1 MKASFKAG
9 LALFVAALM
18 SLAAYAQTK
27 RPMTF
32 DDLMAIKRVSDAQIS
47 PDGSRVA
54 YTVTDVDKNLNRG
67 KRSVWVVPTSGGSPQ
82 QPVNSDKNDYSPRWS
97 PDGARFA
104 FLSTREG
111 APQIFVVGGENSN
124 ETIPRKVTSVP
135 EGVSEFIWSPNGKMF
150 AFTTDVYPDCGSL
163 NCVAKRGEA
172 EEKSK
177 VKAVIADRLLFRHW
191 DSFKRGKRSHLF
203 VVSSEAGGSGSEPK
217 DLTPGDHDVPPFS
230 LGDPTAFDFAPDSSE
245 IVYACNTDKV
255 EATST
260 NNDLFIVSV
269 GGGEAKRITG
279 NNPGSDTTPRYSPDG
294 KYIAYRSQERNGY
307 ESDRFRL
314 MLYDRKAGTSKE
326 LSTGFDRWV
335 GEFVWAPNSQRIY
348 LSVEDFG
355 RETIWV
361 WQGDGIEKIFVPLI
375 FNSTGKPYIKSSV
388 PGSLPNVDSSSAGLS
403 ISADGKTL
411 AFTRSSLTTPAEVFA
426 ANSDGSGARQL
437 TQTNAALMAQLDLNP
452 AEDFEY
458 EGAKTPVVRTAK
470 LGKLKASTDIGPGK
484 AAVIHGFIIKPPQFD
499 KTKKYPM
506 VLLIH
511 GGPQGAWL
519 DSWGYRWNY
528 QMWAARGYVTVLI
541 NPHGSTG
548 YGQAFTEEISGDWG
562 GAAYEDLMKGVDH
575 LIKLGYVDPN
585 RMGAAGGSYGGYMIN
600 WILGHTDRF
609 KALVSHDGVYNLTSM
624 YATEELWFADWE
636 FKGTPW
642 DNPELYT
649 KWSPH
654 LSAKKFKTPTL
665 VVHGELDYRVP
676 VGEGLQLFSTLQR
689 KGVPSK
695 LLYYPDEGHWV
706 LKPQNSELWYKTV
719 LDWFDQWLKPSASTA
734 SR

>member
-1 MKASFKAG
+1 MKPSFKAG
-9 LALFVAALM
+9 LALFAAALL
-18 SLAAYAQTK
+18 SLTTYAQTK

-32 DDLMAIKRVSDAQIS
+32 DDLMAIKRIGDSQIS

-54 YTVTDVDKNLNRG
+54 YVVADVDKNLNRG
-67 KRSVWVVPTSGGSPQ
+67 KRSVWVVPTSGGLPQ
-82 QPVNSDKNDYSPRWS
+82 QLITSDKNDYSPRWS
-97 PDGARFA
+97 ADGKWIA

-111 APQIFVVGGENSN
+111 APQIFVAGVDGSD
-124 ETIPRKVTSVP
+124 PRKVTSVP
-135 EGVSEFIWSPNGKMF
+135 EGVGEFIWSPNGKMF
-150 AFTTDVYPDCGSL
+150 AFTTDVYPGCENL
-163 NCVAKRGEA
+163 NCVAKRSEA

-177 VKAVIADRLLFRHW
+177 VKAVIADRLLYRHW

-203 VVSSEAGGSGSEPK
+203 VVSSEGGEPK

-245 IVYACNTDKV
+245 IVFARNTEKA
-255 EATST
+255 EALST

-269 GGGEAKRITG
+269 NGGEAKRITG
-279 NNPGSDTTPRYSPDG
+279 NNSGSDTTPRYSPDV
-294 KYIAYRSQERNGY
+294 KYIAYRSQSRNGY

-326 LSTGFDRWV
+326 LSAGFDRWV
-335 GEFVWAPNSQRIY
+335 GELVWAPNSQNIFI
-348 LSVEDFG
+348 VAEDRG
-355 RETIWV
+355 RELIGV
-361 WQGDGIEKIFVPLI
+361 ASINGGIKPLI
-375 FNSTGKPYIKSSV
+375 ANTASS
-388 PGSLPNVDSSSAGLS
+388 GITLSS
-403 ISADGKTL
+403 DGKTL
-411 AFTRSSLTTPAEVFA
+411 VFTRSSLTMPTEVFA
-426 ANSDGSGARQL
+426 ANSDGSNARQL
-437 TQTNAALMAQLDLNP
+437 TQTNTALMAQLDLNP

-484 AAVIHGFIIKPPQFD
+484 AAMIHGFIVKPPQFD
-499 KTKKYPM
+499 KSKKYPM
-506 VLLIH
+506 ILLIH

-519 DSWGYRWNY
+519 DSWGYRWNA
-528 QMWAARGYVTVLI
+528 QMWATRGYVTVLI

-548 YGQAFTEEISGDWG
+548 YGQAFTEQISGEWG
-562 GAAYEDLMKGVDH
+562 GAVYEDLMKGVNH
-575 LIKLGYVDPN
+575 MIKLGYVDPN
-585 RMGAAGGSYGGYMIN
+585 RLGAAGGSYGGYMVN

-609 KALVSHDGVYNLTSM
+609 KALVSHAGVYNLTSM
-624 YATEELWFADWE
+624 YATEELWFTDWE

-642 DNPELYT
+642 GNPELYT

-654 LSAKKFKTPTL
+654 LSAKNFKTPTL
-665 VVHGELDYRVP
+665 VIHGELDYRVP

-695 LLYYPDEGHWV
+695 LLYYPDEGHWI

-719 LDWFDQWLKPSASTA
+719 LDWFDQWLKPNGSTA

>member
-1 MKASFKAG
+1 MKPSFRAG
-9 LALFVAALM
+9 LAFFVAALL
-18 SLAAYAQTK
+18 SLAAIAQTK

-32 DDLMAIKRVSDAQIS
+32 DDLTAIKRVGDAQIS
-47 PDGSRVA
+47 PDGSDVA
-54 YTVTDVDKNLNRG
+54 YVVTDVDKNLNRG
-67 KRSVWVVPTSGGSPQ
+67 KRSIWAISTYKGLNLDPIAHPLIT
-82 QPVNSDKNDYSPRWS
+82 SDKNDFSPRWS
-97 PDGARFA
+97 ADGKWIA

-111 APQIFVVGGENSN
+111 APQIFVAGADGSN
-124 ETIPRKVTSVP
+124 PRKVTSAP
-135 EGVSEFIWSPNGKMF
+135 EGVGEFIWSPDGKMF

-163 NCVAKRGEA
+163 NCVSKRSEA
-172 EEKSK
+172 EEKNK
-177 VKAVIADRLLFRHW
+177 VKAIIADRLLYRHW

-203 VVSSEAGGSGSEPK
+203 VVPSEGGEPK
-217 DLTPGDHDVPPFS
+217 DLTPGDYDVPPFS

-245 IVYACNTDKV
+245 VVFARNTDKV

-269 GGGEAKRITG
+269 SGGEAKRITG

-294 KYIAYRSQERNGY
+294 KYIAYRSQSRNGY
-307 ESDRFRL
+307 EADRFRL

-326 LSTGFDRWV
+326 ISIDFDRWV

-348 LSVEDFG
+348 LAVEDFG
-355 RETIWV
+355 RETIMV
-361 WQGDGIEKIFVPLI
+361 WQGDGVEKIFVPLI
-375 FNSTGKPYIKSSV
+375 FNSTGKPYIKSGV
-388 PGSLPNVDSSSAGLS
+388 PGSLPNADSSSAGLS

-411 AFTRSSLTTPAEVFA
+411 AFTRSSMTMPAEVFA
-426 ANSDGSGARQL
+426 AKSDGSGVRQL
-437 TQTNAALMAQLDLNP
+437 TQTNASLMAQLDLNP

-458 EGAKTPVVRTAK
+458 EGAKTPVVHTAK
-470 LGKLKASTDIGPGK
+470 LGKMKASIDIGPGK
-484 AAVIHGFIIKPPQFD
+484 ASMIHGFIVKPPQFD
-499 KTKKYPM
+499 KSKKYPM

-528 QMWAARGYVTVLI
+528 QMWAARGYVTVMI

-548 YGQAFTEEISGDWG
+548 YGQAFTEQISGDWG
-562 GAAYEDLMKGVDH
+562 GAVYEDLMKGVDH
-575 LIKLGYVDPN
+575 MIKLGYVDPN
-585 RMGAAGGSYGGYMIN
+585 RLGAAGGSYGGYMVD

-609 KALVSHDGVYNLTSM
+609 KALVSHAGVYNLTSM

-695 LLYYPDEGHWV
+695 LLYFPDEGHWV

-719 LDWFDQWLKPSASTA
+719 LDWLDQWLKPNASTA

>member
-1 MKASFKAG
+1 MKPSFKAG
-9 LALFVAALM
+9 LALFVAALL

-32 DDLMAIKRVSDAQIS
+32 DDLMAIKRVGDAQIA

-54 YTVTDVDKNLNRG
+54 YVVSDVDKNLNRG
-67 KRSVWVVPTSGGSPQ
+67 KRSVWVVTTSGGSPQ
-82 QPVNSDKNDYSPRWS
+82 QLITSDKNDYSPRWS
-97 PDGARFA
+97 ADGKSLA

-111 APQIFVVGGENSN
+111 APQIFVAGADGSN
-124 ETIPRKVTSVP
+124 PRKVTSVP
-135 EGVSEFIWSPNGKMF
+135 EGVGEFIWSPNNKLF
-150 AFTTDVYPDCGSL
+150 AFTTDVYPECQNL

-177 VKAVIADRLLFRHW
+177 VKAVITDRLLYRHW

-203 VVSSEAGGSGSEPK
+203 VVSSEGGEPK
-217 DLTPGDHDVPPFS
+217 DLTPGDYDVPPFS

-245 IVYACNTDKV
+245 IAFARNTEKA
-255 EATST
+255 EAQST

-294 KYIAYRSQERNGY
+294 KYIAYRSQQRNGY

-348 LSVEDFG
+348 LAVEDFG

-375 FNSTGKPYIKSSV
+375 FNSTGKPYIKSGV
-388 PGSLPNVDSSSAGLS
+388 PGSLPNVDSSSAGLG

-411 AFTRSSLTTPAEVFA
+411 AFTRSSMTMPAEVFA
-426 ANSDGSGARQL
+426 ANSDGSGVRQL

-470 LGKLKASTDIGPGK
+470 LGKMKATADIGPGK
-484 AAVIHGFIIKPPQFD
+484 ASMIHGFIVKPPQFD
-499 KTKKYPM
+499 KSKKYPM

-528 QMWAARGYVTVLI
+528 QMWAARGYVTVMI

-548 YGQAFTEEISGDWG
+548 YGQAFTEQISGDWG
-562 GAAYEDLMKGVDH
+562 GAVYEDLMKGVDH
-575 LIKLGYVDPN
+575 MIKLGYVDPN
-585 RMGAAGGSYGGYMIN
+585 RIGAAGGSYGGVIGE
-600 WILGHTDRF
+600 WDFGDHDRF
-609 KALVSHDGVYNLTSM
+609 Q
-624 YATEELWFADWE
+624 
-636 FKGTPW
+636 
-642 DNPELYT
+642 
-649 KWSPH
+649 
-654 LSAKKFKTPTL
+654 
-665 VVHGELDYRVP
+665 
-676 VGEGLQLFSTLQR
+676 GL
-689 KGVPSK
+689 G
-695 LLYYPDEGHWV
+695 
-706 LKPQNSELWYKTV
+706 
-719 LDWFDQWLKPSASTA
+719 SASRVDHPNHKYRA
-734 SR
+734 

>member
-1 MKASFKAG
+1 MKPSLKAG
-9 LALFVAALM
+9 LALFVAALL

-32 DDLMAIKRVSDAQIS
+32 DDLMAVKRIGEAQVS

-54 YTVTDVDKNLNRG
+54 YVVTEVDKNLNRG

-82 QPVNSDKNDYSPRWS
+82 QLITSDKNDFSPQWS
-97 PDGARFA
+97 ADGKWIA

-111 APQIFVVGGENSN
+111 APQIFVAGADGSN
-124 ETIPRKVTSVP
+124 PRKVTGAP
-135 EGVSEFIWSPNGKMF
+135 EGVGEFIWSPNGKLF

-163 NCVAKRGEA
+163 NCVGKRGEA
-172 EEKSK
+172 EEKNK
-177 VKAVIADRLLFRHW
+177 VKAVIADRLLYRHW
-191 DSFKRGKRSHLF
+191 DSFKRGKRSHMF
-203 VVSSEAGGSGSEPK
+203 VVPSEGGEPK
-217 DLTPGDHDVPPFS
+217 DLTPGDFDTPPFS
-230 LGDPTAFDFAPDSSE
+230 LGDPTAFDFAPDSGE
-245 IVYACNTDKV
+245 IVFARNTDKV

-269 GGGEAKRITG
+269 GGGEARRITG
-279 NNPGSDTTPRYSPDG
+279 NNPGSDTTPRFSPDG
-294 KYIAYRSQERNGY
+294 KYIAYRSQARNGY

-314 MLYDRKAGTSKE
+314 MLYDRKSGTSKE

-335 GEFVWAPNSQRIY
+335 GELVWAPDGQNIFI
-348 LSVEDFG
+348 VAEDRG
-355 RETIWV
+355 RELIGV
-361 WQGDGIEKIFVPLI
+361 ASINGGVKPLI
-375 FNSTGKPYIKSSV
+375 ANAASNGI
-388 PGSLPNVDSSSAGLS
+388 S
-403 ISADGKTL
+403 ISSDGKTL
-411 AFTRSSLTTPAEVFA
+411 AFTRSSLTAPAEVFA
-426 ANSDGSGARQL
+426 SKSDGSDARQL
-437 TQTNAALMAQLDLNP
+437 TQANAALMAQLDLNK
-452 AEDFEY
+452 AEDFEFD
-458 EGAKTPVVRTAK
+458 GA
-470 LGKLKASTDIGPGK
+470 LKSK
-484 AAVIHGFIIKPPQFD
+484 IHGYILKPPQFD

-519 DSWGYRWNY
+519 DSWGYRWNF
-528 QMWAARGYVTVLI
+528 QMWAARGYVTVMI

-575 LIKLGYVDPN
+575 VIKLGYVDPN

-609 KALVSHDGVYNLTSM
+609 KALVSHAGVYNLTSM
-624 YATEELWFADWE
+624 YATEELWFNEWE

-654 LSAKKFKTPTL
+654 LSAKNFKTPTL

-719 LDWFDQWLKPSASTA
+719 LDWFDQWLKPNASTA

>member
-1 MKASFKAG
+1 MKPSLKAG
-9 LALFVAALM
+9 LALFGAALL
-18 SLAAYAQTK
+18 SLAALAQAK

-32 DDLMAIKRVSDAQIS
+32 DDLTAIKRIGDAQIS

-54 YTVTDVDKNLNRG
+54 YVATDVDKNLNRG
-67 KRSVWVVPTSGGSPQ
+67 KRSVWVVPASGGSPQ
-82 QPVNSDKNDYSPRWS
+82 QLISSDKNDYSPRWS
-97 PDGARFA
+97 ADGKWIA

-111 APQIFVVGGENSN
+111 APQIFVAGADGSN
-124 ETIPRKVTSVP
+124 PRKVTGVP
-135 EGVSEFIWSPNGKMF
+135 EGVGEFIWSPDGKMF
-150 AFTTDVYPDCGSL
+150 AFATDVYPGCENL
-163 NCVAKRGEA
+163 NCVARRGEA

-177 VKAVIADRLLFRHW
+177 VKAVIADRLLYRHW

-203 VVSSEAGGSGSEPK
+203 VVPSEGGEPK

-230 LGDPTAFDFAPDSSE
+230 LGDPTAFDFSPDGKE
-245 IVYACNTDKV
+245 IVFARNTDKV

-260 NNDLFIVSV
+260 NNDLFVVSV
-269 GGGEAKRITG
+269 SGGEAKRITG

-294 KYIAYRSQERNGY
+294 KYIAYRSQARNGY

-326 LSTGFDRWV
+326 ISTGFDRWV
-335 GEFVWAPNSQRIY
+335 GEFVWAPDSQSIFIGA
-348 LSVEDFG
+348 EDRG
-355 RETIWV
+355 RELIGV
-361 WQGDGIEKIFVPLI
+361 ASINGGVKPLI
-375 FNSTGKPYIKSSV
+375 SNTASNGISLSS
-388 PGSLPNVDSSSAGLS
+388 DA
-403 ISADGKTL
+403 KTL
-411 AFTRSSLTTPAEVFA
+411 AFTRSSLAAPAEVFA
-426 ANSDGSGARQL
+426 ANSNGSDVRQL
-437 TQTNAALMAQLDLNP
+437 TQANASLLAQLDLDKG
-452 AEDFEY
+452 EDFEFD
-458 EGAKTPVVRTAK
+458 GA
-470 LGKLKASTDIGPGK
+470 LKAK
-484 AAVIHGFIIKPPQFD
+484 IHGFIVKPPQFD

-511 GGPQGAWL
+511 GGPQGAWP

-548 YGQAFTEEISGDWG
+548 YGQAFTEQISGDWG
-562 GAAYEDLMKGVDH
+562 GAVYEDLMKGVDH
-575 LIKLGYVDPN
+575 VVKLGYVDPN
-585 RMGAAGGSYGGYMIN
+585 RIGAAGGSYGGYMVN

-609 KALVSHDGVYNLTSM
+609 KALVSHAGVYNLTSM
-624 YATEELWFADWE
+624 YATEELWFTDWE

-642 DNPELYT
+642 DNPGLYT

-654 LSAKKFKTPTL
+654 LSAKNFKTPTL

-676 VGEGLQLFSTLQR
+676 IGEGLQLFSTLQR

-695 LLYYPDEGHWV
+695 LLYYPDEGHWI

-719 LDWFDQWLKPSASTA
+719 LDWFDQWLKPNASTA

>member
-1 MKASFKAG
+1 MKPSFKAG
-9 LALFVAALM
+9 MALLFAMLM
-18 SLAAYAQTK
+18 SLTTYAQAK

-32 DDLMAIKRVSDAQIS
+32 DDLTAIKRVGDAQIS
-47 PDGSRVA
+47 PDGSRIA
-54 YTVTDVDKNLNRG
+54 YVVTDVDKNLNRG
-67 KRSVWVVPTSGGSPQ
+67 KRSVWVVPASGGSPQ
-82 QPVNSDKNDYSPRWS
+82 QLITSDKNDFSPRWS
-97 PDGARFA
+97 ADGKLIA

-111 APQIFVVGGENSN
+111 APQIFVADAANPGASN
-124 ETIPRKVTSVP
+124 PRKITSAP
-135 EGVSEFIWSPNGKMF
+135 EGVGEFIWSPDGKMF
-150 AFTTDVYPDCGSL
+150 AFTTDVYPDCGSF
-163 NCVAKRGEA
+163 NCVSKRAEA
-172 EEKSK
+172 EEKNK

-191 DSFKRGKRSHLF
+191 DSFKGGKRSHLF
-203 VVSSEAGGSGSEPK
+203 VVPSAGGEPK

-245 IVYACNTDKV
+245 IVFARNSDKS

-260 NNDLFIVSV
+260 NNDLFIISV
-269 GGGEAKRITG
+269 NGGEFKRITG
-279 NNPGSDTTPRYSPDG
+279 NNPGSDTTPHYSPDG
-294 KYIAYRSQERNGY
+294 KYIAYRSQTRNGY

-335 GEFVWAPNSQRIY
+335 GEFVWAPDNQNIFI
-348 LSVEDFG
+348 VAEDRG
-355 RETIWV
+355 RELIGLASISGGNGGV
-361 WQGDGIEKIFVPLI
+361 KPLI
-375 FNSTGKPYIKSSV
+375 ANTASS
-388 PGSLPNVDSSSAGLS
+388 GITISS
-403 ISADGKTL
+403 DGKTL
-411 AFTRSSLTTPAEVFA
+411 AFTRSSLAVPAEVFA

-437 TQTNAALMAQLDLNP
+437 TQANASLLAQLDLDKG
-452 AEDFEY
+452 EDFEY
-458 EGAKTPVVRTAK
+458 DGALDSK
-470 LGKLKASTDIGPGK
+470 
-484 AAVIHGFIIKPPQFD
+484 IHGFIVKPPQFD

-519 DSWGYRWNY
+519 DSWGYRWNP

-548 YGQAFTEEISGDWG
+548 YGQSFTEQISGEWG

-575 LIKLGYVDPN
+575 VIKLGYVDPN
-585 RMGAAGGSYGGYMIN
+585 RLGAAGGSYGGYMVN
-600 WILGHTDRF
+600 WILGHSDRF
-609 KALVSHDGVYNLTSM
+609 KALVSHAGVYNLTSM
-624 YATEELWFADWE
+624 YATEELWFTDWE

-654 LSAKKFKTPTL
+654 LSAKNFKTPTL

-695 LLYYPDEGHWV
+695 LLYYPDEGHWI

-719 LDWFDQWLKPSASTA
+719 LDWFDQWLKPTASTA

>member
-1 MKASFKAG
+1 MKPSFKAG
-9 LALFVAALM
+9 LALFGAGLL
-18 SLAAYAQTK
+18 SLAALAQTK

-32 DDLMAIKRVSDAQIS
+32 DDLMTIKRVSDAQIS
-47 PDGSRVA
+47 PDASRVA
-54 YTVTDVDKNLNRG
+54 YVVTDVDKNLNRG
-67 KRSVWVVPTSGGSPQ
+67 KRSVWALPTSGGAPQ
-82 QPVNSDKNDYSPRWS
+82 QLITSDKNDYSPRWS
-97 PDGARFA
+97 ADGKWIA

-111 APQIFVVGGENSN
+111 APQIFVAGADGSN
-124 ETIPRKVTSVP
+124 PRKVTGVP
-135 EGVSEFIWSPNGKMF
+135 EGVGEFIWSPDGKTF
-150 AFTTDVYPDCGSL
+150 AFTTDVYPECGNL

-177 VKAVIADRLLFRHW
+177 VKAVIADRLLYRHW

-203 VVSSEAGGSGSEPK
+203 VVPSEGGEPK
-217 DLTPGDHDVPPFS
+217 DLTPGDYDVPPFS

-245 IVYACNTDKV
+245 IVFARNTDKV

-260 NNDLFIVSV
+260 NNDLFIVSA

-294 KYIAYRSQERNGY
+294 KYIAYRSQSRNGY

-335 GEFVWAPNSQRIY
+335 GELVWAPDGQGIFIVADDR
-348 LSVEDFG
+348 G
-355 RETIWV
+355 RELIGV
-361 WQGDGIEKIFVPLI
+361 ASVNGGVKPLI
-375 FNSTGKPYIKSSV
+375 ADTTSNGISLSS
-388 PGSLPNVDSSSAGLS
+388 
-403 ISADGKTL
+403 DGKTL
-411 AFTRSSLTTPAEVFA
+411 AFTRSNLAAPAEVFA
-426 ANSDGSGARQL
+426 ASSNGSDARQL
-437 TQTNAALMAQLDLNP
+437 TQANASLLAQLDLSK
-452 AEDFEY
+452 AEDFEFD
-458 EGAKTPVVRTAK
+458 GA
-470 LGKLKASTDIGPGK
+470 LKSK
-484 AAVIHGFIIKPPQFD
+484 IHGFIVKPPQFD
-499 KTKKYPM
+499 KSKKYPM

-519 DSWGYRWNY
+519 DSWSYRWSP
-528 QMWAARGYVTVLI
+528 QMWAARGYVAVLI

-548 YGQAFTEEISGDWG
+548 YGQALTEQISGEWG
-562 GAAYEDLMKGVDH
+562 GAVYEDLIKGVDYM
-575 LIKLGYVDPN
+575 IKLGYVDPN
-585 RMGAAGGSYGGYMIN
+585 RLGAAGGSYGGYMVN

-609 KALVSHDGVYNLTSM
+609 KALVSHAGVYNLASM
-624 YATEELWFADWE
+624 YATEELWFTDWE

-642 DNPELYT
+642 DNPGLYS

-654 LSAKKFKTPTL
+654 LSAKNFKTPTL

-695 LLYYPDEGHWV
+695 LLYYPDEGHWI
-706 LKPQNSELWYKTV
+706 LKPQNSELWFKTV
-719 LDWFDQWLKPSASTA
+719 LDWFDQWLKPNTSTA

>member
-1 MKASFKAG
+1 MKPSFKAG
-9 LALFVAALM
+9 SALFVAALL
-18 SLAAYAQTK
+18 SLTAYAQTK

-32 DDLMAIKRVSDAQIS
+32 DDLMAIKRIGDAQIS

-54 YTVTDVDKNLNRG
+54 YVITDVDKNLNRG
-67 KRSVWVVPTSGGSPQ
+67 KRSIWAISTSKGLNLDPMAH
-82 QPVNSDKNDYSPRWS
+82 PLITSDKNDFSPRWS
-97 PDGARFA
+97 ADGKWIA

-111 APQIFVVGGENSN
+111 APQIFVAGADGSN
-124 ETIPRKVTSVP
+124 PRKVTGAP
-135 EGVSEFIWSPNGKMF
+135 EGVSEFIWSPDGKTL
-150 AFTTDVYPDCGSL
+150 AFTTDVYPECGTL
-163 NCVAKRGEA
+163 NCVGKRGEA

-177 VKAVIADRLLFRHW
+177 VKAVIADRLLYRHW

-203 VVSSEAGGSGSEPK
+203 VVPSEGGEPK
-217 DLTPGDHDVPPFS
+217 DLTPGDYDVPPFS
-230 LGDPTAFDFAPDSSE
+230 LGDPTAFDFAPDSNE
-245 IVYACNTDKV
+245 IVFARNTDKV

-269 GGGEAKRITG
+269 SGGEAKRITG
-279 NNPGSDTTPRYSPDG
+279 NNPGSDTTPRYSADG
-294 KYIAYRSQERNGY
+294 KYIAYRSQTRNGY
-307 ESDRFRL
+307 EADRFRL

-335 GEFVWAPNSQRIY
+335 GELVWAPDSQNIFI
-348 LSVEDFG
+348 VAEDRG
-355 RETIWV
+355 RELIGV
-361 WQGDGIEKIFVPLI
+361 ASINGGVKPLI
-375 FNSTGKPYIKSSV
+375 ANTASNGISLSS
-388 PGSLPNVDSSSAGLS
+388 
-403 ISADGKTL
+403 DGKTL
-411 AFTRSSLTTPAEVFA
+411 AFTRSRVTMPAEVFA
-426 ANSDGSGARQL
+426 ANSDGTGARQL

-470 LGKLKASTDIGPGK
+470 LGKLKASADIGPGK
-484 AAVIHGFIIKPPQFD
+484 AAMIHGFIVKPPQFD

-528 QMWAARGYVTVLI
+528 QMWAARGYVTVMI

-548 YGQAFTEEISGDWG
+548 YGQAFTEQISGEWG
-562 GAAYEDLMKGVDH
+562 GAVYEDLMKGVDH
-575 LIKLGYVDPN
+575 VIKLGYVDPN
-585 RMGAAGGSYGGYMIN
+585 RIGAAGGSYGGYMVN

-609 KALVSHDGVYNLTSM
+609 KALVSHAGVYNLTSM

-654 LSAKKFKTPTL
+654 MSAKNFKTPTL

-695 LLYYPDEGHWV
+695 LLYYPDEGHWI

-719 LDWFDQWLKPSASTA
+719 LDWLDQWLKPNASTA